1 MDTPLP
7 MTDREWQDRLA
18 RSRQAL
24 GSWTWEASLPW
35 ADRNLMR
42 TIAETEIAALRHYVP
57 YNDDPLGAAIGEEQP
72 CRASGGPGRLGVVL
86 WHGSGPVH
94 VAPSPAP

>member
-57 YNDDPLGAAIGEEQP
+57 YM
-72 CRASGGPGRLGVVL
+72 
-86 WHGSGPVH
+86 PVGMRET
-94 VAPSPAP
+94 VAPLVHDWDDFRLSLLE